1 MGFFKNINNF
11 AKSAMGDTKAM
22 IEQGHWMM
30 KNGQVDAGI
39 NCFSGAAIKGDQE
52 AMVLWGNALIEHGN
66 SDVDTMGGL
75 VQIYKAVIVQPSY
88 GRHLD
93 DALAHR
99 KSLSLLSMG
108 DAMLDNLKA
117 AVLSNPYRAADDL
130 DRRAADMVIDVIKK
144 SRD

>member
-30 KNGQVDAGI
+30 KNGQTDAAI

-52 AMVLWGNALIEHGN
+52 AMVLWGNSLIEHGN
-66 SDVDTMGGL
+66 SDIDTMGGL
-75 VQIYKAVIVQPSY
+75 VQIYKAVILQPSY
-88 GRHLD
+88 SNHLD
-93 DALAHR
+93 DALAHW
-99 KSLSLLSMG
+99 KAQPLLSMS
-108 DAMLDNLKA
+108 DIMLDNLKA

-130 DRRAADMVIDVIKK
+130 DRRAANMVIDIIKE
-144 SRD
+144 SR

>member
-30 KNGQVDAGI
+30 KNGQIDAAI

-52 AMVLWGNALIEHGN
+52 AMILWGNSLIEHGN

-75 VQIYKAVIVQPSY
+75 VQIYKAIILQPSY
-88 GRHLD
+88 LKHLT
-93 DALAHR
+93 DALSHTR
-99 KSLSLLSMG
+99 SRSLLSMS
-108 DAMLDNLKA
+108 DEVLDNLKA
-117 AVLSNPYRAADDL
+117 AVLSNPYRVADDL
-130 DRRAADMVIDVIKK
+130 DRRAADMVIETIKK
-144 SRD
+144 S

>member
-1 MGFFKNINNF
+1 MGFFKSINNF
-11 AKSAMGDTKAM
+11 AKSVMGDTKAM

-30 KNGQVDAGI
+30 KNGQTDAAI

-52 AMVLWGNALIEHGN
+52 AMVLWGNSLIQHGN

-75 VQIYKAVIVQPSY
+75 VQIYKAVIIQPSY
-88 GRHLD
+88 SNHLD

-99 KSLSLLSMG
+99 KTLPLLSMN

-130 DRRAADMVIDVIKK
+130 DRRATDMVIEKIKK
-144 SRD
+144 SR

>member
-1 MGFFKNINNF
+1 MGFFKSINNF

-30 KNGQVDAGI
+30 KNGQVDAAI

-52 AMVLWGNALIEHGN
+52 AMILWGNSLIEHGN
-66 SDVDTMGGL
+66 SDVDTMAGL

-88 GRHLD
+88 DSHLT
-93 DALAHR
+93 DALRHR
-99 KSLSLLSMG
+99 KALPLLLMN
-108 DAMLDNLKA
+108 DTMLNNLKA

-130 DRRAADMVIDVIKK
+130 DRRAADMVIDTIKEA
-144 SRD
+144 R

>member
-30 KNGQVDAGI
+30 KNDQIDAAI

-52 AMVLWGNALIEHGN
+52 AMVLWGNSLIEHGN
-66 SDVDTMGGL
+66 SDVDTLGGL
-75 VQIYKAVIVQPSY
+75 IQIYKAIILQPSY
-88 GRHLD
+88 SRHLD

-99 KSLSLLSMG
+99 KTMSLLSMN
-108 DAMLDNLKA
+108 DAILDNLKA

-144 SRD
+144 AQQ

>member
-1 MGFFKNINNF
+1 
-11 AKSAMGDTKAM
+11 MGDTKAM

-30 KNGQVDAGI
+30 KNGQVDTAI

-52 AMVLWGNALIEHGN
+52 AMVLWGNSLIEHGN
-66 SDVDTMGGL
+66 SDVDTMAGL

-88 GRHLD
+88 SRHLD

-99 KSLSLLSMG
+99 KAAPLLSMNN
-108 DAMLDNLKA
+108 AMLDNLKA

-130 DRRAADMVIDVIKK
+130 DRRATDMVIEKIKK
-144 SRD
+144 SR

>member
-1 MGFFKNINNF
+1 MGFFKSINNF

-30 KNGQVDAGI
+30 KNGQVDAAI

-52 AMVLWGNALIEHGN
+52 AMILWGNSLIEHGN
-66 SDVDTMGGL
+66 SDVDTMAGL

-88 GRHLD
+88 DSHFT
-93 DALAHR
+93 DALRHR
-99 KSLSLLSMG
+99 KALPLLLMN
-108 DAMLDNLKA
+108 DTMLNNLKA

-130 DRRAADMVIDVIKK
+130 DRRAADMVIDTIKEA
-144 SRD
+144 R

>member
-1 MGFFKNINNF
+1 MGFFKSINNF

-30 KNGQVDAGI
+30 KNGQVDAAI

-52 AMVLWGNALIEHGN
+52 AMILWGNSLIEHGN
-66 SDVDTMGGL
+66 SDVDTMAGL

-88 GRHLD
+88 NSHLT
-93 DALAHR
+93 DALRHR
-99 KSLSLLSMG
+99 KALPLLLMN
-108 DAMLDNLKA
+108 DTMLNNLKA

-130 DRRAADMVIDVIKK
+130 DRRAADMVIDTIKEA
-144 SRD
+144 R

>member
-1 MGFFKNINNF
+1 MGFFKSINNF

-30 KNGQVDAGI
+30 KNGQIDAGI

-75 VQIYKAVIVQPSY
+75 VQIYKATIVQPSY
-88 GRHLD
+88 SKHFH
-93 DALAHR
+93 DALSHR
-99 KSLSLLSMG
+99 KALSLLSMN

-144 SRD
+144 SQ